1 MGQKGMKTNS
11 DKVCEGRTANAELNT
26 LVRAA
31 FLTMLD
37 NTKDMV
43 FVKNKDLVYMA
54 ASMPFVKMVGKEKAE
69 EIIAHTDIEIFE
81 DENLAKRYVADDHKL
96 MEGGVNLVD
105 YVEPITEEN
114 GQPRYGSTSKY
125 ILSDD
130 EGEIIGIFG
139 ITKDITRDYLARQQ
153 YQQELKYMFELPKN
167 AYAVSYIDVDSWRII
182 SQRRQL
188 IQEGTY
194 QACHTVESLCEA
206 ALDSIVDEYSDV
218 AAFYRNFAPDNLRKI
233 YESGRTSISFK
244 YQRYLSD
251 NSVRWVRNDVRLLV
265 DVESGH
271 LCVILSAK
279 DIDAQ
284 KQKEQRLLMAARMDK
299 MTMLLNRETTM
310 EEIRS
315 TLKREAES
323 THALFMIDVDNF
335 KMLND
340 TLGHQAGDKFLID
353 LADEIKNCFG
363 VFDIVGRIGGDEF
376 FALMKN
382 VPDKS
387 AAEQQAQKLL
397 NAVQRVC
404 SAYLDIPLSGS
415 IGIGLY
421 PECAASLEE
430 LYTKA
435 DNALYQ
441 AKRNGKNQFV
451 FS

>member
-1 MGQKGMKTNS
+1 MKTIS
-11 DKVCEGRTANAELNT
+11 GKVCPDRTDDAELNT
-26 LVRAA
+26 LIRAA
-31 FLTMLD
+31 FQTMLD
-37 NTKDMV
+37 STKDMV
-43 FVKNKDLVYMA
+43 FVKNKDLVYME

-69 EIIAHTDIEIFE
+69 EIIEHTDIEIFE
-81 DENLAKRYVADDHKL
+81 DENLARRYVADDRKL
-96 MEGGVNLVD
+96 MAGGVNLVD
-105 YVEPITEEN
+105 YVEPITEED

-125 ILSDD
+125 LLSNED
-130 EGEIIGIFG
+130 GEVIGILG
-139 ITKDITRDYLARQQ
+139 ITRDITRDYIARQQ
-153 YQQELKYMFELPKN
+153 YHQEIKYMFELPKN
-167 AYAVSYIDVDSWRII
+167 AYAVTYIDVDSWRII

-188 IQEGTY
+188 IQDGTY

-218 AAFYRNFAPDNLRKI
+218 AGFYREFTQDNLRRI

-251 NSVRWVRNDVRLLV
+251 NSIRWVRNDVRLLM
-265 DVESGH
+265 DIESGH

-284 KQKEQRLLMAARMDK
+284 KQKEQKLLVAARMDK

-315 TLKREAES
+315 TLKLEPES
-323 THALFMIDVDNF
+323 MHALFMIDADNF

-353 LADEIKNCFG
+353 LACEIKKGFRG
-363 VFDIVGRIGGDEF
+363 TDIVGRIGGDEF

-382 VPDKS
+382 VPNTEV
-387 AAEQQAQKLL
+387 AERKAQNLL
-397 NAVQRVC
+397 NAVQSVC
-404 SAYLDIPLSGS
+404 SAYQDIPLSGS
-415 IGIGLY
+415 IGVSLY
-421 PECAASLEE
+421 PENADNLEE
-430 LYTKA
+430 LYAKA
-435 DNALYQ
+435 DSALYE

-451 FS
+451 FFRE